1 MAYKVRFTLTRPNA
15 DTPWQASLSP
25 GETDTTTIPALLAEH
40 NGSVDGETTADQLS
54 TSLTY
59 SFENQADWSA
69 FYNAALPIWNSR
81 NLVENANNAGITIDV
96 SVIENT

>member
-1 MAYKVRFTLTRPNA
+1 MAYKVRFTLTRPNT

-40 NGSVDGETTADQLS
+40 NGAVDGETTELS

-59 SFENQADWSA
+59 SFESQADWSA